1 MWNLPGPGIEPVS
14 PALAGGSLT
23 TGSPGKPCVM
33 LSCLTQQPH
42 DLRVSGHLEDR
53 NQGAKLGSD
62 CLGSDPIDLFI
73 VSILVLQVT

>member
-1 MWNLPGPGIEPVS
+1 
-14 PALAGGSLT
+14 
-23 TGSPGKPCVM
+23 M